1 MNFNKVSKKAIL
13 VGTLSAIALQLRGC
27 FTMSGHDIR
36 LFLTVIFIFIAAFS
50 DNIFTKE
57 SYKKYKY
64 VFAFLGVI
72 LAISLLIV

>member
-1 MNFNKVSKKAIL
+1 
-13 VGTLSAIALQLRGC
+13 
-27 FTMSGHDIR
+27 MSGHDIR
-36 LFLTVIFIFIAAFS
+36 LLLTVIFIFIAAFS

-64 VFAFLGVI
+64 VFAFVSVI